1 MIPYGAEGK
10 KKNLAYVFLNHTVS
24 LIQKKKDLSNIV
36 CTEEKKQGLIS
47 CPSLPFSLA
56 AGRETKSTNGLQ
68 QDSLATNLK

>member
-36 CTEEKKQGLIS
+36 CTEEKFLHWEEVLGLRKEENKN
-47 CPSLPFSLA
+47 A
-56 AGRETKSTNGLQ
+56 K
-68 QDSLATNLK
+68 